1 MVVGRD
7 AAYGD
12 PVSNRRAAAR
22 GVEVEVVQLRFR
34 EGSAGTPWLSHEQR
48 INADISG
55 AAHRRAGA
63 VPHAEFDI
71 MRTGSG
77 CPTFPVV

>member
-12 PVSNRRAAAR
+12 PVSNCRTAAR
-22 GVEVEVVQLRFR
+22 RVEVEVVQLRFR

-48 INADISG
+48 IGADISG
-55 AAHRRAGA
+55 AAHRRAVSVA
-63 VPHAEFDI
+63 HPKLDVI
-71 MRTGSG
+71 STGSG
-77 CPTFPVV
+77 CPSFPVV